1 MSIQP
6 KLGKWDLTM
15 IVINLVI
22 GVGIFRSPQMVAKDA
37 QILPIF
43 FAAWVI
49 GGIVSFCGALTFAE
63 IGARYPSA
71 GGFYKLFSH
80 CYTPAFAFM
89 LNWVLLINNAAS
101 CTGVAIMGAEYIS
114 PILLP
119 AAWQN
124 QNGITFLVLFVMLSL
139 YVVNLLGIRAGAN
152 TQNALSIIKIAM
164 ILLFCCALFMPSSP
178 QVETNI
184 SIPSLN
190 WRESML
196 AFGTSLIAIFFSYGG
211 YQQIINFGSDVKEP
225 GKNIPKAIFMGILVV
240 VVLYLTLNLAYYHIL
255 GFSGIQKSD
264 LLAAEIGKALFG
276 AAGGKAASI
285 LLFVSIVAFLNATI
299 MANPRMYYAMAED
312 KVLPDI
318 FKKVHE
324 RTQTQYFA
332 LSFFMFLTLATYF
345 FAKTFDNILR
355 YVMFIDTI
363 SIATAAYALFL
374 LRKKMK
380 TEEHAYQGY
389 KIRFYPLIPIVF
401 ITMILICTLS
411 LVYTE
416 PQKCLVAT
424 GLFLLGYPLYRIFK
438 RA

>member
-37 QILPIF
+37 QTLQIF
-43 FAAWVI
+43 FIAWIV
-49 GGIVSFCGALTFAE
+49 GGVVSFCGALTFAE
-63 IGARYPSA
+63 IGARYPIA

-119 AAWQN
+119 PAWQN
-124 QNGITFLVLFVMLSL
+124 QNGITLLVLVVMLSL
-139 YVVNLLGIRAGAN
+139 YLINLLGIRAGAN
-152 TQNALSIIKIAM
+152 TQNALSILKIGM
-164 ILLFCCALFMPSSP
+164 ILLFCGALFMPTP
-178 QVETNI
+178 TNL
-184 SIPSLN
+184 PPENAVVSLN
-190 WRESML
+190 WSDSL
-196 AFGTSLIAIFFSYGG
+196 IAFGVSLIAIFFSYGG

-225 GKNIPKAIFMGILVV
+225 AKNIPKAIFVGMLVV

-255 GFSGIQKSD
+255 GFSGIQNST
-264 LLAAEIGKALFG
+264 LLAAEIGNALFG
-276 AAGGKAASI
+276 TYGAKAASI
-285 LLFVSIVAFLNATI
+285 LLFVSIIGFLNATI

-318 FKKVHE
+318 FKKTHQ

-332 LSFFMFLTLATYF
+332 LTFFMFLSLATYF
-345 FAKTFDNILR
+345 FAQTFDKILR

-363 SIATAAYALFL
+363 SLATAAFAVFL

-380 TEEHAYQGY
+380 DENYEGY

-401 ITMILICTLS
+401 IGMILVCTLS
-411 LVYTE
+411 LIYSE
-416 PQKCLVAT
+416 PFKCLAAT
-424 GLFLLGYPLYRIFK
+424 GLFLLGYPIYRIFK
-438 RA
+438 RL